1 MIRGA
6 GSKLDAKEQKMI
18 DGDGGRRA
26 ERNATAPEASAS
38 ALSSRRKKKEGRR
51 PVADAVFIITK
62 AENEIGRGREIQAPL
77 SPPSEFIH
85 TILVAH
91 RKWITLQV

>member
-26 ERNATAPEASAS
+26 ERNATAPEAWGECIVIAEEKE
-38 ALSSRRKKKEGRR
+38 RRKEAA
-51 PVADAVFIITK
+51 ADAVFIITK
-62 AENEIGRGREIQAPL
+62 AENEIGREGGKIRHHFHCHQSSYTP
-77 SPPSEFIH
+77 
-85 TILVAH
+85 
-91 RKWITLQV
+91 